1 MMKNFSEYLTF
12 SVPIALEYHAIAEQ
26 FRLNHRNPK
35 KAKQVYLNTLAVSA
49 VKFYLDCM
57 GVETNS
63 STSSS
68 WNPVIQTLINVAD
81 LEIIGLGK
89 IECRPVLSDEKLI
102 HIPPEVWSDRI
113 GYVAVQFDN
122 SLREATL
129 LGFSKTAQSG
139 EIPINQLRSLEEF
152 IFQLNVIPE
161 KVKQKIHLSQWLI
174 NVVDVGWQTV
184 ESLLTQQSELA
195 FRFRSAEQTLA
206 PNPKDTIINVQKGT
220 LLDLGGESSSK
231 PIALVIGLLPISE
244 QEINIFVKV
253 CPVGSQKYLP
263 EELELM
269 VLDEKGTAVMQAT
282 ARTTKSIQLNFSSQ
296 LGENFSIKVALGDV
310 SFTEVFLV

>member
-1 MMKNFSEYLTF
+1 MMRQSESLKF
-12 SVPIALEYHAIAEQ
+12 PVPISSELHSLAKQ
-26 FRLNHRNPK
+26 FSRKHGNPE
-35 KAKQVYLNTLAVSA
+35 KAKQVYFNTLAVSA
-49 VKFYLDCM
+49 VDFYLRCM
-57 GVETNS
+57 KVET
-63 STSSS
+63 S
-68 WNPVIQTLINVAD
+68 WSASFSYNPVIQTMMDVAD

-89 IECRPVLSDEKLI
+89 LECRPVLSDKKVVY
-102 HIPPEVWSDRI
+102 IPPEVWSDRI
-113 GYVAVQFDN
+113 GYVAVQFDE
-122 SLREATL
+122 SLRVATL

-152 IFQLNVIPE
+152 ILQLSEIPE

-174 NVVDVGWQTV
+174 NVVDDGWQTV

-206 PNPKDTIINVQKGT
+206 QNPENTTTNVQKGT

-231 PIALVIGLLPISE
+231 PIALVVGLIPTSE
-244 QEINIFVKV
+244 QEINIYVKV
-253 CPVGSQKYLP
+253 CPAGSQKYLP

-269 VLDEKGTAVMQAT
+269 VLDEKGTAVMQAI

-296 LGENFSIKVALGDV
+296 IGENFSIKVSLGDV